1 MSEYHAPVMLREVVD
16 FLRPS
21 ESGIFVDV
29 TLGGG
34 GHAFEIASRL
44 SSRGTFVGID
54 RDEEAIAEGEK
65 KLGSLK
71 LKKFFINGA
80 MSSIS
85 EHLESIGIKEV
96 DGILADLGVS
106 SHQLDDGQRGFSFLR
121 DAELDMRMDKT
132 SGLSAA
138 ELLESLEEDELS
150 SILKDLGEERFARR
164 IASNIKKF
172 GKVSRT
178 GELADIIV
186 RSYPPAMRRSRIH
199 PATRTFQAL
208 RIAVNGELDELKKF
222 TSFAP
227 ALLRSGGRLVI
238 ISYHSLEDR
247 IVKHSF
253 RALASGNEFSL
264 PVRRVVVPS
273 EDEVEQNPR
282 SRSAKLR
289 VIEKN

>member
-1 MSEYHAPVMLREVVD
+1 MSEYHVPVMMREVVD

-21 ESGIFVDV
+21 EDGIFVDV

-44 SSRGTFVGID
+44 SSRGTFIGID
-54 RDEEAIAEGEK
+54 RDGEAIAEGKK

-71 LKKFFINGA
+71 VKKFFINGA
-80 MSSIS
+80 MSSVS
-85 EHLESIGIKEV
+85 DHLEEIGIKNV

-106 SHQLDDGQRGFSFLR
+106 SHQLDDAKRGFSFLK

-132 SGLSAA
+132 GVPSAA
-138 ELLESLEEDELS
+138 ELLESLEEEELS
-150 SILKDLGEERFARR
+150 SILKELGEERFARR

-178 GELADIIV
+178 GELADIVV

-222 TSFAP
+222 MSSAP

-253 RALASGNEFSL
+253 RELVSGKSFSL

-273 EDEVEQNPR
+273 KDEVEQNPR

-289 VIEKN
+289 VIEKG